1 VLKTLPGHSPDHPI
15 PGTGSGRVSPFCPAM
30 RQGRAGIPLPG
41 ELGRGQYY
49 MPALGSGIKDS
60 RKSARP
66 EILQIL

>member
-1 VLKTLPGHSPDHPI
+1 MRDGQASPCP
-15 PGTGSGRVSPFCPAM
+15 VSWDEDN
-30 RQGRAGIPLPG
+30 II
-41 ELGRGQYY
+41 